1 MGSTP
6 SEELIKELESEAYLA
21 ILRAVEVNPH
31 VDSLAREGFLAQAR
45 SILNI
50 SNETAQHIVEIVKT
64 DRELIRRGQRPPL
77 AGAVQNTPI
86 SALPPGPIGAP
97 GSSRPRGRP
106 PVSGGV
112 TRTPVA
118 RQPSLNRSRN
128 TRSNGAVDP
137 NNYVGRRIWRW
148 YPDEDPERPWVEGFL
163 TDYDPTTNTYSILYD
178 PNDPEKQEMVETGFD
193 FSTTN
198 PTEYVLGDI
207 FDLKEQFGS
216 SRLATRPEQ
225 VVIPPPTAITGP
237 SKRRRSAPLK
247 VPAGAPFPPTWFETA
262 VLDAGQEDLQSM
274 LTKL

>member
-1 MGSTP
+1 MNWFCNVF
-6 SEELIKELESEAYLA
+6 
-21 ILRAVEVNPH
+21 ILFNVCFQN
-31 VDSLAREGFLAQAR
+31 F
-45 SILNI
+45 
-50 SNETAQHIVEIVKT
+50 KT
-64 DRELIRRGQRPPL
+64 LFSKNCR
-77 AGAVQNTPI
+77 
-86 SALPPGPIGAP
+86 PIGAP

-274 LTKL
+274 LTKLEIREAELKVAIEEVELECAMGEDGEKRRQLEAKFSELCQKEVKVMSELEALQLEQ